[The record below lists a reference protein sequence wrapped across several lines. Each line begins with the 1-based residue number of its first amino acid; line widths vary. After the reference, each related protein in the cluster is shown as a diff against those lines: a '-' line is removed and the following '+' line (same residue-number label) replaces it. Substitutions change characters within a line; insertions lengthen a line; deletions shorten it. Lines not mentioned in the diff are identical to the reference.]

1 MYERYY
7 SFTLVNTLVN
17 HLDSKGNYMWQHW
30 IIRSCYTCRWW
41 VGCEEGPGR
50 AVAPPSSLL
59 AVPNVTTHPLT
70 ASVPITIAMMVRCS
84 VVLMWQL
91 KGYDLIR
98 VVTRKQTATM
108 GFTTYL
114 TQCGVADSWSIIWW
128 LVFYRDIANFTGMF
142 MCCGEYLVNFG
153 DCIYSSERM

>member
-1 MYERYY
+1 MA
-7 SFTLVNTLVN
+7 TLNNTKL
-17 HLDSKGNYMWQHW
+17 LHW
-30 IIRSCYTCRWW
+30 SLMGGMRGGAWA
-41 VGCEEGPGR
+41 GCGP
-50 AVAPPSSLL
+50 AQFSSLL

-98 VVTRKQTATM
+98 VVTRKQTATV

-114 TQCGVADSWSIIWW
+114 TQCGVADS
-128 LVFYRDIANFTGMF
+128 
-142 MCCGEYLVNFG
+142 
-153 DCIYSSERM
+153 

>member
-30 IIRSCYTCRWW
+30 IIRSCYTGRWW

-98 VVTRKQTATM
+98 VVARKQTATV

-114 TQCGVADSWSIIWW
+114 TQCAVADSWSIIWW